1 MLVNSFIKSELIKMV
16 KELKLSLTDAEFD
29 KFCYIFSLGCALY
42 EQNEKLQKG
51 NKK

>member
-1 MLVNSFIKSELIKMV
+1 MLVNSIIKSELIKMV
-16 KELKLSLTDAEFD
+16 KGLNPSLTDPDFD
-29 KFCYIFSLGCALY
+29 SFCYIFSLGCALY

>member
-1 MLVNSFIKSELIKMV
+1 MLVNSIIKSELIKMV
-16 KELKLSLTDAEFD
+16 KDLNPSLTDPEFD

-42 EQNEKLQKG
+42 DQNEELQKG